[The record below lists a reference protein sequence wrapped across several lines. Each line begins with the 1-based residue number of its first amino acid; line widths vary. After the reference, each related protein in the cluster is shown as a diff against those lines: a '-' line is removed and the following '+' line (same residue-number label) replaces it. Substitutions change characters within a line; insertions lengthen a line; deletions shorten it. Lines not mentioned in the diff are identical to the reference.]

1 MKRIYLAFMM
11 FLLMFSVKAQDF
23 KNFYTVEN
31 DGSVE
36 LDITNYDFHERL
48 YTIYNIYDNNR
59 FEVSEG
65 KAYGLFKIV
74 SNDDINAY
82 LTTLH
87 ASFMELSKY
96 DLDDLYNNV
105 KNTLPKE
112 FVTSLLFDISLQEA
126 KSRNDNDH
134 CVDSEPFCTSEII
147 TFEASHSTDQAEDVP
162 DKACLGATYNPSWY
176 HMRIN
181 TPGQF
186 IIHMEGVD
194 PNNASI
200 HRDID
205 YCIWGPFTDP
215 TTPCVAQL
223 NTAHVIDCSYSTSY
237 SENVYLGYQNHSGH
251 GHSSYNYHVPETGEY
266 YILLITNY
274 SCDPCVISFTKQT
287 NSGPGTTDCSIIDP
301 FLTANTPCVGSTL
314 TLQADDIAE
323 ATYQWTGPDN
333 QTHTGRTWNRTNATL
348 SMAGT
353 YTCHVTAGTQSGT
366 ETINAVVLP
375 AIASV
380 DFTYGTAI
388 AGQEVQFTN
397 SETTNPTGHNS
408 QITSRTWNFGDGST
422 GNTMNPKHTY
432 AQPGTYQVTYTATIT
447 GGDDGVCSNYIT
459 KPVVVQS
466 SLSAT
471 IDGVSEICQNEEI
484 TLTVN
489 INGGAGTLHYA
500 WKLNNTP
507 VGTNSPTLTYNMT
520 SAGAN
525 RFLCEVSDDNTMVPA
540 GKTVTVNALPNAD
553 AGRDQDINFDNAT
566 DLEALFIPGASY
578 SWQPA
583 DSIVGDNNQR
593 IIHTKNLKG
602 STNFVVTVTSGKGCV
617 AQDNVLVRVG
627 AEMTA
632 EVSIADSEICEGE
645 STTVTAIPTGG
656 NPLSYSYSWE
666 PADEVD
672 YPNAASSPVHPS
684 VNTNHFTCVISDGHT
699 TLTKRVDITVHP
711 LPIARADGDIHVNYG
726 RSAELWAEE
735 VEGASYEWLPKDMIQ
750 NGDNEH
756 QRVTTVPLTEETEF
770 TLIVTRNG
778 CSTEDTHTVFAGNQL
793 QGKVETTD
801 NSICQYVGETQLTAT
816 AFGGEGEGSYQYT
829 WTSSKPGTF
838 SDPSSATTAFSNPE
852 EAGVYVLKC
861 EIFDG
866 ETNIERSTTIN
877 VVAQPN
883 AGIAMVNPNII
894 NGYPSVVEGS
904 QITLMADPVDNATYS
919 WTPAELIMSV
929 SADGRTA
936 TTYPLN
942 QVGLQGFTV
951 EVNIQTSTNNYC
963 VNSASLEVNVYEN
976 VSASFIEPQD
986 NEICEHECLTLSVNA
1001 LGGTGEYN
1009 YTWEPVE
1016 LFDNNTGRTVTTK
1029 ELSYNNGMIT
1039 FSCTVEDRY
1048 LENANQLIN
1057 KEIIIHDKPRVS
1069 YDLLGE
1075 KLVEAGNEFY
1085 PFVYEYSID
1094 TMSMSGYNISE
1105 ISWEITSEYDTPNQ
1119 MDPMTHESMWLCVPD
1134 PNPTVP
1140 GQPKKAY
1147 VYVTEEGNAR
1157 LTCTITGECGYATS
1171 RIIIYTDGY
1180 EYNDFSVK
1188 EINYNDLISVYPNP
1202 NNGELYINFGAELSS
1217 AVTIGIYDYSGAQQM
1232 QFTESMMSNV
1242 THYSINGLAD
1252 GMYFVRIVGKDFAVT
1267 KKIVLSK

>member
-1 MKRIYLAFMM
+1 MKRIFGIIAL
-11 FLLMFSVKAQDF
+11 FLLVFSAKAQDIF
-23 KNFYTVEN
+23 KNYYTVEK
-31 DGSVE
+31 DGSIE
-36 LDITNYDFHERL
+36 LDITNYDFYERF
-48 YTIYNIYDNNR
+48 YTIYNFYKDKK
-59 FEVSEG
+59 FEISEG
-65 KAYGLFKIV
+65 EAYGLFKI
-74 SNDDINAY
+74 STKENIDSY
-82 LTTLH
+82 LSKLH
-87 ASFMELSKY
+87 ADFGELDKY
-96 DLDDLYNNV
+96 DLDDLFIIE
-105 KNTLPKE
+105 KDTLPKA
-112 FVTSLLFDISLQEA
+112 FITSILFDLSLNNV
-126 KSRNDNDH
+126 RNDNDH
-134 CVDSEPFCTSEII
+134 CVDSKPFCTSEII
-147 TFEASHSTDQAEDVP
+147 TFEASHSDDEAESVP
-162 DKACLGATYNPSWY
+162 DKACLGFTYNPSWY

-186 IIHMEGVD
+186 IIHMDGVD
-194 PNNASI
+194 PNNTNT

-215 TTPCVAQL
+215 TSPCVQQL
-223 NTAHVIDCSYSTSY
+223 NTAHVIDCSYSGSY
-237 SENVYLGYQNHSGH
+237 SENVYLGYTNHGNH
-251 GHSSYNYHVPETGEY
+251 NHNQYNTHVPETGEY

-274 SCDPCVISFTKQT
+274 SRQPCTITFTKQA

-301 FLTANTPCVGSTL
+301 FLTANTPCVGETL
-314 TLQADDIAE
+314 TLEADEIAG
-323 ATYQWTGPDN
+323 ATYTWTAPNG
-333 QTHTGRTWNRTNATL
+333 QTQNGRVWTRTNAQLTY
-348 SMAGT
+348 AGQ
-353 YTCHVTAGTQSGT
+353 YTCHVVAGTQSGT
-366 ETINAVVLP
+366 ESINAVVLP
-375 AIASV
+375 NVTV
-380 DFTYGTAI
+380 DFSWVNAI
-388 AGQEVQFTN
+388 AGQEVQFINVDATSPAGHTN
-397 SETTNPTGHNS
+397 
-408 QITSRTWNFGDGST
+408 QITSRTWNFGDGGT
-422 GNTMNPKHTY
+422 ANTSNPKHTY
-432 AQPGTYQVTYTATIT
+432 AAPGTYTVTYTASIT
-447 GGDDGVCSNYIT
+447 GGDDGICSATQTNE
-459 KPVVVQS
+459 VVVQS

-500 WKLNNTP
+500 WKLNDTP

-593 IIHTKNLKG
+593 IVHTKNLKG

-684 VNTNHFTCVISDGHT
+684 VNTDHFTCVISDGHT

-778 CSTEDTHTVFAGNQL
+778 CLTEDTHTVFAGNQL

-816 AFGGEGEGSYQYT
+816 AFGGEGEGSYRYT
-829 WTSSKPGTF
+829 WTSSKLGTF

-866 ETNIERSTTIN
+866 ETTIERSTTIN

-883 AGIAMVNPNII
+883 AGIAVVNPNII
-894 NGYPSVVEGS
+894 NGYPSVVEGT
-904 QITLMADPVDNATYS
+904 QITLMADPVDNATYN

-929 SADGRTA
+929 SSDGRTA

-986 NEICEHECLTLSVNA
+986 NEICEHEHLTLSVNA

-1009 YTWEPVE
+1009 YLWEPAE
-1016 LFDNNTGRTVTTK
+1016 FFDNNTGRTVTTK
-1029 ELSYNNGMIT
+1029 ELPYNNGMIT
-1039 FSCTVEDRY
+1039 FSCTVEDTR
-1048 LENANQLIN
+1048 LDNANTLII
-1057 KEIIIHDKPRVS
+1057 KEIIIRDIPRVS

-1075 KLVEAGNEFY
+1075 QLVEAGNEFY

-1180 EYNDFSVK
+1180 EYDDFSVK

-1217 AVTIGIYDYSGAQQM
+1217 AVTIGIYDYSGAQQL
-1232 QFTESMMSNV
+1232 QFTESIMSSV
-1242 THYSINGLAD
+1242 AHYSINGLAD

>member
-1 MKRIYLAFMM
+1 MKKI
-11 FLLMFSVKAQDF
+11 FLIIMLISLVFSAKAQDIRNAYTF
-23 KNFYTVEN
+23 DKMNNTVEF
-31 DGSVE
+31 
-36 LDITNYDFHERL
+36 DITKISLFEQRAHFLYLLNNDER
-48 YTIYNIYDNNR
+48 
-59 FEVSEG
+59 F
-65 KAYGLFKIV
+65 IV
-74 SNDDINAY
+74 S
-82 LTTLH
+82 
-87 ASFMELSKY
+87 ASEKDGIFV
-96 DLDDLYNNV
+96 V
-105 KNTLPKE
+105 K
-112 FVTSLLFDISLQEA
+112 
-126 KSRNDNDH
+126 RNDNSYSFNLEDTFYNFYKEESTTFASMSKDEVGDMFNEWKASLPNKLVASMMMDLYVKDRQNNL
-134 CVDSEPFCTSEII
+134 CANADPFCTDNGIYE
-147 TFEASHSTDQAEDVP
+147 FPA
-162 DKACLGATYNPSWY
+162 
-176 HMRIN
+176 
-181 TPGQF
+181 
-186 IIHMEGVD
+186 GVD
-194 PNNASI
+194 AGNGEQGPNYDCLSTRPNPAWYYMRMANSGGMTI
-200 HRDID
+200 YMYSTPSQDID
-205 YCIWGPFTDP
+205 FCCWGPFDDP
-215 TTPCVAQL
+215 TSPCPNGLTGAKV
-223 NTAHVIDCSYSTSY
+223 VSCSYAPAHT
-237 SENVYLGYQNHSGH
+237 ENCIIPSNAQSGQ
-251 GHSSYNYHVPETGEY
+251 Y
-266 YILLITNY
+266 YILVITNF
-274 SCDPCVISFTKQT
+274 SNQQCNITFSKTA
-287 NSGPGTTDCSIIDP
+287 GAGTTDCSILEP
-301 FLTANTPCVGSTL
+301 FLTANTPCYGSSL
-314 TLQADDIAE
+314 VLEANVIE
-323 ATYQWTGPDN
+323 GATYTWTSPDG
-333 QTHTGRTWNRTNATL
+333 QTHNGRTWTRTNATL
-348 SMAGT
+348 NMAGT
-353 YTCHVTAGTQSGT
+353 YSCHVTAGTQSGT
-366 ETINAVVLP
+366 ESINVVVLP
-375 AIASV
+375 NVTV
-380 DFTYGTAI
+380 DFSWVNAI
-388 AGQEVQFTN
+388 AGQEVQFINVDATSPAGHTN
-397 SETTNPTGHNS
+397 
-408 QITSRTWNFGDGST
+408 QITSRTWNFGDGGT
-422 GNTMNPKHTY
+422 ANTSNPKHTY
-432 AQPGTYQVTYTATIT
+432 AAPGTYTVTYTASIT
-447 GGDDGVCSNYIT
+447 GGDDGICSATQTNE
-459 KPVVVQS
+459 VVVQS

-500 WKLNNTP
+500 WKLNDTP

-520 SAGAN
+520 TAGAN
-525 RFLCEVSDDNTMVPA
+525 RFLCEVSDANTMVPA

-553 AGRDQDINFDNAT
+553 AGLDKDINFDNAT

-684 VNTNHFTCVISDGHT
+684 VNTDHFTCVISDGHT

-735 VEGASYEWLPKDMIQ
+735 VEGASYEWFPKDMIQ

-816 AFGGEGEGSYQYT
+816 AFGGEGEGSYRYT

-866 ETNIERSTTIN
+866 ETTIERSTTIN

-883 AGIAMVNPNII
+883 AGIAVVNPNII
-894 NGYPSVVEGS
+894 NGYPSVVEGT

-929 SADGRTA
+929 SSDGRTA

-976 VSASFIEPQD
+976 VSANFIEPQD
-986 NEICEHECLTLSVNA
+986 NEICEHEHLTLSVNA

-1009 YTWEPVE
+1009 YFWEPVE
-1016 LFDNNTGRTVTTK
+1016 FFDNNTGRTVTTK
-1029 ELSYNNGMIT
+1029 ELPYNNGMIT
-1039 FSCTVEDRY
+1039 FSCTVEDTR
-1048 LENANQLIN
+1048 LDNANTLII
-1057 KEIIIHDKPRVS
+1057 KEIIIHDIPRVS

-1119 MDPMTHESMWLCVPD
+1119 MDPVTHESMWLCVPD

-1157 LTCTITGECGYATS
+1157 LTCSITGECGYATS

-1180 EYNDFSVK
+1180 EYDDFSVK

-1217 AVTIGIYDYSGAQQM
+1217 AVTIGIYDYSGAQQL
-1232 QFTESMMSNV
+1232 QFTESIMSSV
-1242 THYSINGLAD
+1242 AHYSINGLAD